1 MIASSTAD
9 NDYIPHFSGHE
20 TFPLRNG
27 WLKKAYDQ
35 VGSIKPEEDRK
46 AVFVADDAIA
56 RFGVGKNMVSAIRH
70 WALACDVIRESGDG
84 ASYEISPYAS
94 KILTEDGWDPYFEN
108 INSVWY
114 AHWRLC
120 SLKSRATTWYWLF
133 NRVTAPRFSRTD
145 LETPLAEFASSL
157 STKRKP
163 SEATLARDID
173 TCIRSYSPRIAGVS
187 PEDFAE
193 PLLGEL
199 SLIREE
205 YKGQFAFQRGPKST
219 LHTGVF
225 AFALIDYW
233 DKAHAGL
240 SSLSFESIL
249 YGDGAPGRV
258 FKLDEASVAERL
270 LELDELSKGQ
280 LSWTD
285 TAGLRQIHR
294 RQFDSD
300 KMLMKL
306 LSLAYE

>member
-1 MIASSTAD
+1 MIINSPSA
-9 NDYIPHFSGHE
+9 NDHIPHFSGHE

-27 WLKKAYDQ
+27 WLKKAFDQ
-35 VGSIKPEEDRK
+35 VKSAKPGEERK
-46 AVFVADDAIA
+46 AVFAAEDAIA
-56 RFGVGKNMVSAIRH
+56 RFGVGKNMVSSIRH
-70 WALACDVIRESGDG
+70 WALACDVIREIADG
-84 ASYEISPYAS
+84 SSYELSPPAS
-94 KILTEDGWDPYFEN
+94 KILAEDGWDPYFEN

-114 AHWRLC
+114 SHWRLC
-120 SLKSRATTWYWLF
+120 SLNSRTTTWYWLF
-133 NRVTAPRFSRTD
+133 NRVTAPHFSRAD
-145 LETPLAEFASSL
+145 LESPLTEFASSL

-163 SEATLARDID
+163 SSATLARDID
-173 TCIRSYSPRIAGVS
+173 TCIRSYSPRIAGAS

-205 YKGQFAFQRGPKST
+205 YKGQLSFQRGPKST

-233 DKAHAGL
+233 DKAYAGL
-240 SSLSFESIL
+240 SSLSFENIL
-249 YGDGAPGRV
+249 YGDGSPGRV

-294 RQFDSD
+294 RQFDSET
-300 KMLMKL
+300 MLMKL